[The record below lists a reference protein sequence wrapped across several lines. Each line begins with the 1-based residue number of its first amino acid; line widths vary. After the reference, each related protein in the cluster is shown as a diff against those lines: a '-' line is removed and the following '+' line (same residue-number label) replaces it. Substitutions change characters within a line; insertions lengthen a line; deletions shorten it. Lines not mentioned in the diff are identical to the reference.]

1 MSAENK
7 NTAQVVQKIEWKDEQ
22 IPSIYANVM
31 AVGITPFDISILL
44 GEVESASE
52 SVVKAKP
59 RVKVIVSPEQAS
71 LLMQTI
77 AQGLGKFVEG
87 NGQLRSVGKLQ
98 LDPKNFKFESQ
109 A

>member
-1 MSAENK
+1 MAAETK
-7 NTAQVVQKIEWKDEQ
+7 NTAQVLQKIEWNDEQ
-22 IPSIYANVM
+22 IPSVYANVM

-44 GEVESASE
+44 GEVESASA
-52 SVVKAKP
+52 SIVKAKP

-77 AQGLGKFVEG
+77 GQALAKFIEG
-87 NGQLRSVGKLQ
+87 SGQLRPVGKQQ
-98 LDPKNFKFESQ
+98 LDSKNFRFEPQ

>member
-1 MSAENK
+1 MSTENQ
-7 NTAQVVQKIEWKDEQ
+7 NAAPAVQRIEWKEEQ
-22 IPSIYANVM
+22 FPSIYANVM

-44 GEVESASE
+44 GEVEGASA

-59 RVKVIVSPEQAS
+59 RVRVIVSPEQAS

-77 AQGLGKFVEG
+77 AQGLAKFVEG
-87 NGQLRSVGKLQ
+87 NGPLRPVGKQQ
-98 LDPKNFKFESQ
+98 LDATNFKFEAQ

>member
-1 MSAENK
+1 MSTK
-7 NTAQVVQKIEWKDEQ
+7 NQNAAPVVQRIEWKEEQ

-44 GEVESASE
+44 GEVESAST
-52 SVVKAKP
+52 SVVKARPK
-59 RVKVIVSPEQAS
+59 VKIIVSPEQAS

-77 AQGLGKFVEG
+77 AQGLAKFQEG
-87 NGQLRSVGKLQ
+87 NGPLRPVGKQQ
-98 LDPKNFKFESQ
+98 LNSTNFKFETQ